1 MTALNNIIKRA
12 MSLMKAHVQYSQS
25 LAVQFAD
32 LIKDYE
38 DLVEAPE
45 VIELDAQEEF
55 DLAAVCAVFEELMEN
70 EPIAVLRALR
80 PYGVEEYAEED
91 LISNNSVEELHLFD
105 SEEEAGIRRSRI
117 IRFKCAFCGKS
128 FRHKGDLDRHV
139 SVHTQEMP
147 FVCTICGKRFGY
159 KYRLVQHA
167 RDHSRQKKF
176 ECSICKKKFDLKRNL
191 MSHTRIHTAEKT
203 LECLFCN
210 KRFRH
215 KFSLKLHAR
224 IHKN

>member
-1 MTALNNIIKRA
+1 
-12 MSLMKAHVQYSQS
+12 MKAHVQYSQS
-25 LAVQFAD
+25 LVAEFAD
-32 LIKDYE
+32 LIQDYE
-38 DLVEAPE
+38 DLVKAPE
-45 VIELDAQEEF
+45 VIELDAQEEV
-55 DLAAVCAVFEELMEN
+55 DIEAVCGVFEELMEN

-80 PYGVEEYAEED
+80 PYGVEEHTEED

-117 IRFKCAFCGKS
+117 IRFKCAICKKS
-128 FRHKGDLDRHV
+128 FRHQGDLDRHI

-147 FVCTICGKRFGY
+147 FVCNICGMRFGD
-159 KYRLVQHA
+159 KNRLVKHA

-176 ECSICKKKFDLKRNL
+176 ECSICKKKFDFKRNL
-191 MSHTRIHTAEKT
+191 ISHTRIHTGEKT
-203 LECLFCN
+203 LECLLCN